1 VESRTGTTV
10 DKDVDVTEPEQ
21 PEAAEA
27 ALLEAR
33 TARTASGGAGTGTEG
48 GEAGAELD
56 STLEMDLPEGE
67 EDPDPTVET
76 ELPAAEAWPTC
87 SACGADV
94 APDDGYCEEC
104 GADLLVRRSE
114 PVAESGG
121 PCRNPECGNTT
132 YADGYCDQCGAPRP
146 DPRDRV
152 ERDLGAVAGVTDR
165 GLRHA
170 RNEDDMAFAV
180 LGEQSGSAT
189 VVAVVCDGVSTSYKP
204 ETASATAART
214 AREHLVLALRRDE
227 DPNAATLSAFEEAH
241 KAVCA
246 LPPDPADEANFRA
259 STMVTVVATER
270 ALTVGWVGDAR
281 VYWLDAEPG
290 HSMVLTMDDS
300 WAGKMIADGAMSEE
314 EAFKSPLAHTILR
327 WLGPGAPE
335 EPANLRVFVPE
346 GPGLVLACS
355 DGLWNY
361 VPDAADLAR
370 LAAGGFGGLLPT
382 AAALTAV
389 ALEGGG
395 HDNITAVLAAW
406 PPRTPDPGGPEQT
419 AEIEGLSTSA
429 TVQSRSEGDQ
439 S

>member
-1 VESRTGTTV
+1 MDSPTGTTV

-21 PEAAEA
+21 PQAAAAAPPGAPRTGSAGEPAAEPK
-27 ALLEAR
+27 
-33 TARTASGGAGTGTEG
+33 
-48 GEAGAELD
+48 LD
-56 STLEMDLPEGE
+56 ETLEPDPPEE
-67 EDPDPTVET
+67 EEQDPTVET
-76 ELPAAEAWPTC
+76 ELPAAEEAWPTC
-87 SACGADV
+87 SNCGAEV

-114 PVAESGG
+114 PVASAAG
-121 PCRNPECGNTT
+121 PCRNPSCESTT
-132 YADGYCDQCGAPRP
+132 YADGYCDQCGTPQP

-152 ERDLGAVAGVTDR
+152 ERDLGVVAGVTDR

-180 LGEQSGSAT
+180 LGEQPGSAT

-204 ETASATAART
+204 ETASAAAALT
-214 AREHLVLALRRDE
+214 AREHLVLALRREE
-227 DPNAATLSAFEEAH
+227 DPQAATITAFQEAH

-246 LPPDPADEANFRA
+246 LPPDPADEGNFRA
-259 STMVTVVATER
+259 STMVSVVATER
-270 ALTVGWVGDAR
+270 ALTIGWVGDAR
-281 VYWLDAEPG
+281 VYWLDAEAE
-290 HSMVLTMDDS
+290 HSIVLTLDDS
-300 WAGKMIADGAMSEE
+300 WAGKMIADGTMTEE
-314 EAFKSPLAHTILR
+314 DAFKSPLAHTILR

-361 VPDAADLAR
+361 VPDAVELAR

-406 PPRTPDPGGPEQT
+406 PPRAPEPGGAEAT
-419 AEIEGLSTSA
+419 AEIEGLSTSI
-429 TVQSRSEGDQ
+429 REGKNA
-439 S
+439 